1 MKRSIIINGVST
13 PVEVGT
19 FPATSAVAR
28 VLGAKPLE
36 VDGLAKPTAAR
47 VMSLARAPLTSN
59 LIFCFSVW
67 VLVST
72 TLTVASSSLVP
83 HSSLPSG
90 DITKRRGRLPT
101 LMFLVTFFVARSI
114 TWTTLATSEVT

>member
-1 MKRSIIINGVST
+1 MLLPSGLIAMPTGVMS
-13 PVEVGT
+13 
-19 FPATSAVAR
+19 VAR
-28 VLGAKPLE
+28 
-36 VDGLAKPTAAR
+36 
-47 VMSLARAPLTSN
+47 MPLTVN
-59 LIFCFSVW
+59 GIFCFSVW

-72 TLTVASSSLVP
+72 TLTVASSSLVT

-90 DITKRRGRLPT
+90 DMTKRRGRLPT